1 MEIQVIVLNG
11 TSSSGK
17 SSIARCLQSLLPDL
31 WLTVGVDNLI
41 AAVPPTLL
49 KSKDGVL
56 FAPDGQI
63 IIGPRYRA
71 LEAAWSEGIAAMARA
86 GAGIILDEVFLHG
99 ANAQKRWKVVLHDLQ
114 VLWVGVKC
122 DPLVAAE
129 REIKR
134 GDRVQGMAAKQA
146 RLVHQGLVYDIEV
159 DTTHS
164 SPENC
169 AQFIVDRIGSKTDA
183 AGLNQPARYP

>member
-1 MEIQVIVLNG
+1 LG
-11 TSSSGK
+11 
-17 SSIARCLQSLLPDL
+17 
-31 WLTVGVDNLI
+31 
-41 AAVPPTLL
+41 
-49 KSKDGVL
+49 
-56 FAPDGQI
+56 
-63 IIGPRYRA
+63 
-71 LEAAWSEGIAAMARA
+71 
-86 GAGIILDEVFLHG
+86 LDEVFLHG

-164 SPENC
+164 SPKNC
-169 AQFIVDRIGSKTDA
+169 AQFIVDRIGSKTGA